1 MTDRNTMYERLI
13 AVHSFPDTYIFKVIG
28 DNSQDFVSR
37 VVQAAINVM
46 GKEQRLD
53 VSTRSSSAGRHV
65 AVTLSADVEDAETV
79 LDIYEMLRVVQGV
92 RFLV

>member
-1 MTDRNTMYERLI
+1 MYERLV
-13 AVHSFPDTYIFKVIG
+13 AVHNFPGTYIFKVIG

-46 GKEQRLD
+46 GKEPCLE

-65 AVTLSADVEDAETV
+65 SVTLSADVEDAEMV